1 MGMQLPGMLITL
13 LDELGYTWPEGDETK
28 LFELGRLWMGLSS
41 TLKSGTAALDGPAQ
55 GVWAQNQGDAV
66 EAFKAKWTD
75 QNFASVNL
83 ADAGDDVVLVGIGV
97 FISAAIVL
105 ALKITVIVQLIIL
118 AIQIAQAIAT
128 AGPSFG
134 ATLAEIPIF
143 KAITGVIIDQI
154 INMAIEE
161 LLG

>member
-28 LFELGRLWMGLSS
+28 LFELGQLWMGLSS
-41 TLKSGTAALDGPAQ
+41 TLKGGAAALDGPAQ
-55 GVWAQNQGDAV
+55 AVWSDNQGDAV
-66 EAFKAKWTD
+66 EAFRAKWTGE
-75 QNFASVNL
+75 NFASVNL
-83 ADAGDDVVLVGIGV
+83 ADAGGDVVVVGIGV

-128 AGPSFG
+128 SAVTFG

-143 KAITGVIIDQI
+143 KAITGVIIDQV

-161 LLG
+161 LMG